1 MPSFV
6 NEGVSGKIYARI
18 IIWFVKY
25 RETIM
30 QIFDDDIFRDFIGD
44 AWLIEP
50 REWGHEWRFSVSKQ
64 NLEIFSDILRDTIYH
79 HHSSFT
85 LYDDIAE
92 LGFTSSAQSLR
103 NRHSGNPGYH
113 NTRMGNL
120 GEVVGTHFVKSY
132 LGYQSTLTFPKRLN
146 TNVEQSMKGI
156 DVLGFKDSNSPAGI
170 LIGEV
175 KTGAGFAKSAIEDAY
190 DELFKRKKN
199 ELPTMLH
206 FAKEY
211 FTFQNDKE
219 ETANIERHMKKNMPR
234 NHLLLSITDSNPKNP
249 FDSIPEYRKKY
260 GEIEEILAVHI
271 EIKGLIDLLP
281 VLFS

>member
-1 MPSFV
+1 
-6 NEGVSGKIYARI
+6 
-18 IIWFVKY
+18 
-25 RETIM
+25 M
-30 QIFDDDIFRDFIGD
+30 QIFNDETFHDFIGE
-44 AWLIEP
+44 AWLNEP
-50 REWGHEWRFSVSKQ
+50 REWGCEWRFSISDQ
-64 NLEIFSDILRDTIYH
+64 TLERFCDIFRDTIYH
-79 HHSSFT
+79 HHSSFL

-92 LGFTSSAQSLR
+92 LDFALSAQSLR
-103 NRHSGNPGYH
+103 NRHSGNPRYH

-120 GEVVGTHFVKSY
+120 GEVLGTHFVKSY
-132 LGYQSTLTFPKRLN
+132 LDYQSTLTFPKRLN

-156 DVLGFKDSNSPAGI
+156 DVLGFKDRNSPAGI

-206 FAKEY
+206 FAREY
-211 FTFQNDKE
+211 FTFQNNKE

-234 NHLLLSITDSNPKNP
+234 NHLLLSITDSNPKHP
-249 FDSIPEYRKKY
+249 FDNILEYQKKY

-271 EIKGLIDLLP
+271 EIKGLINLLP
-281 VLFS
+281 ALFS